1 MEKRIGK
8 IQSISFGLGGYQDA
22 QIGVSITL
30 SSDKGCWGVCDFRG
44 YWAMERSKNCK
55 WTDDDRRAALG
66 DMVMWVGDLL
76 NSAKKTKLDQLKG
89 VPVEVTFDGNTLKEW
104 RILTEVI

>member
-8 IQSISFGLGGYQDA
+8 IQSISFGFGGYQDA
-22 QIGVSITL
+22 QIGVSVTL
-30 SSDKGCWGVCDFRG
+30 GSDKEGWGAYDFRG
-44 YWAMERSKNCK
+44 HWSIECSKNCK
-55 WTDDDRRAALG
+55 WSEHDRRTALG

-89 VPVEVTFDGNTLKEW
+89 VPVEVTFDGNTLKKW
-104 RILTEVI
+104 RVLTEVI